1 MHLVTG
7 ALGKQPEQQQMGQP
21 ATAPT
26 KCTRCGKVAD
36 PVVYKTIID
45 QAYDPVRK
53 KKYVR
58 QQSLPFC
65 CEEHANHHQWSCE
78 G

>member
-1 MHLVTG
+1 MNESI
-7 ALGKQPEQQQMGQP
+7 A
-21 ATAPT
+21 APT
-26 KCTRCGKVAD
+26 KCTRCGKLAD

-65 CEEHANHHQWSCE
+65 SEEHANHEQMCRE

>member
-1 MHLVTG
+1 MSESAIA
-7 ALGKQPEQQQMGQP
+7 ALP
-21 ATAPT
+21 
-26 KCTRCGKVAD
+26 KCTRCGEPAN

-45 QAYDPVRK
+45 QAYDQVRK

-65 CEEHANHHQWSCE
+65 SEEHANHHQWSCE